1 VTDGDP
7 ILSERSGRWPAYYIV
22 MLLLLVA
29 VFLSY
34 VDRTNISVGAIA
46 MQALL
51 GWTETQKGM
60 VLSSFFIGYLL
71 LMLAS
76 SALANRFGGKIV
88 LGVAVVWW
96 SLFTA
101 LTPPAA
107 LVSLSALVLARIGL
121 GMGEAAVFPACIN
134 MIGRWVPPLQRS
146 SAVALVTSAAPL
158 STVIALPMT
167 GWLIRGYG
175 WPVPFYVFG
184 VSGLLWALLWS
195 VLVKGGAGG
204 QPQMPDARSAI
215 PWKRI
220 LSLPSVWAIV
230 VTNSCFNWS
239 FYLLLAWLPSY
250 LKHTFGVSLVNAG
263 LLSAAPWLTS
273 FVIANVAGNVAD
285 RLLRSGRS
293 PTFVRKLMQTVG
305 LVGGGILLSALPAA
319 GSITTAVVLT
329 SCAAGTFALC
339 FAGYAP
345 NGFDIAP
352 RYADVIWGLSNTVG
366 TLPGIFGV
374 YLTGWMVDRTG
385 TFAAPFYVTSG
396 VSFLGA
402 LVFLVFASGERQID

>member
-184 VSGLLWALLWS
+184 VIGLLWALLWS

-204 QPQMPDARSAI
+204 QPQIPDARSAI